1 MKKLLFLIATV
12 SVLLV
17 GCGSQEDM
25 SSAPDSAATNAAA
38 GSGTST
44 NQ

>member
-1 MKKLLFLIATV
+1 MKKLMFLIAAV

-17 GCGSQEDM
+17 GCSQQEDM
-25 SSAPDSAATNAAA
+25 SSPPASTNAA